1 MKLEISNGAVK
12 PASLF
17 KFVALGYGLGAGVI
31 FVPLS
36 IIAAGASLAGADFR
50 WLAAQD
56 LLLAPVLVPFIL
68 GLQAL
73 MLAALVTVGLWIYC
87 CWRRIEAVEV

>member
-17 KFVALGYGLGAGVI
+17 KFVALGYGLGAGII

-36 IIAAGASLAGADFR
+36 IVAALASLAGADIR
-50 WLAAQD
+50 WFAAED
-56 LLLAPVLVPFIL
+56 LMLAPVLIPFIL

-87 CWRRIEAVEV
+87 FWRRIEAVEV

>member
-36 IIAAGASLAGADFR
+36 IIAAGASLAGADFH

-87 CWRRIEAVEV
+87 NWRRIEAVEV

>member
-1 MKLEISNGAVK
+1 MKLEISHGAVR

-17 KFVALGYGLGAGVI
+17 KIVALGYGLGAGVI
-31 FVPLS
+31 FIPLS
-36 IIAAGASLAGADFR
+36 IIAAGASLAGADLGWF
-50 WLAAQD
+50 AAED
-56 LLLAPVLVPFIL
+56 LVLAPVLVPFFL

-87 CWRRIEAVEV
+87 RWRRIEAVEI

>member
-12 PASLF
+12 PVSLF

-36 IIAAGASLAGADFR
+36 IIVAIASLSGADIR
-50 WLAAQD
+50 WFGAQE

-68 GLQAL
+68 GMQAL

-87 CWRRIEAVEV
+87 SWRRIEAVEV